1 MAIGAQKSIWHG
13 PTPYYDRN
21 TVQMRIGETLLKLKK
36 GDPTANFILT
46 GEWLKAFPLRSRT
59 IYTQKPVFLV
69 NIQSDSVVA
78 HP

>member
-1 MAIGAQKSIWHG
+1 MAIGAQKSIWHS

-21 TVQMRIGETLLKLKK
+21 TVQMKLKK

-69 NIQSDSVVA
+69 NIQSDSDVA